1 MQLCQVF
8 PEGAATQRGQCDGHC
23 PDGAALRL
31 WQAGLASVSWVCA
44 CVTGRCPMCAGSLGL
59 ELLWEWLEAGEDAE
73 EGSFVTCGAHGW
85 EQLLRWL
92 HLRLE
97 GGA

>member
-1 MQLCQVF
+1 M
-8 PEGAATQRGQCDGHC
+8 
-23 PDGAALRL
+23 
-31 WQAGLASVSWVCA
+31 
-44 CVTGRCPMCAGSLGL
+44 CVGSLGL

-73 EGSFVTCGAHGW
+73 EGSFVTCGAHGC